1 MPLWG
6 LFALVI
12 FLSSALMERSVIQ
25 SLATATA
32 TVRVAAETVT
42 ETTEAVAEPMRGGRR
57 RKT

>member
-6 LFALVI
+6 LFVLVI
-12 FLSSALMERSVIQ
+12 FLGSALMERSIIQ

-32 TVRVAAETVT
+32 SVAETVT

-57 RKT
+57 KKT